1 MRKLISVVLSHQVRG
16 NWLRRPQEV
25 AAGKQAA
32 SRPRKDAGGG
42 GPAEGTREGAAGTRT
57 PHLGRLSIQL
67 PSPISITQA
76 STHGPAQ
83 ARAPPKGG
91 IRPPAAAQPAV
102 RAFPARTPPPSA
114 GRPHTGARSPP
125 SELWGVEQCG
135 HPGGGVTSSR
145 RWPFPSRWLLE
156 GSQGQ
161 QAPQSPGSVLPRAGC
176 RPGGPGGAT
185 RSPGPG
191 PPPGRGAELTQPE

>member
-102 RAFPARTPPPSA
+102 RAFPARTPPLRRETSHGGPQPSLRA
-114 GRPHTGARSPP
+114 VGRGAV
-125 SELWGVEQCG
+125 WT
-135 HPGGGVTSSR
+135 PGWWCHLQPTLALPITVASGG
-145 RWPFPSRWLLE
+145 
-156 GSQGQ
+156 
-161 QAPQSPGSVLPRAGC
+161 LPRAA
-176 RPGGPGGAT
+176 GASEP
-185 RSPGPG
+185 RKR
-191 PPPGRGAELTQPE
+191 PPPSRVPARGPRRCYTFPWAWPTTGEGS